1 MVAAV
6 EHAKVATVA
15 RAVAVAKVADLVQEK
30 AKEVAVRR
38 PDGRRPQEIHQAAV
52 GLTTRKRASE
62 CSSCRAR
69 GLRSISG

>member
-1 MVAAV
+1 MHAHRLRMDQPSVA
-6 EHAKVATVA
+6 
-15 RAVAVAKVADLVQEK
+15 AVAKVADLVQEK

-62 CSSCRAR
+62 CSS
-69 GLRSISG
+69 